1 MPANRSAATQAAI
14 QGPAG
19 TEAVTTPMQGVVVE
33 LMVDDG
39 DSVREGQP
47 VAFVE
52 AMKMQHQVVAGVSG
66 TVRRVT
72 FAVGDAVSGGDPLYF
87 IEPGEVAGDADQ
99 EAEEI
104 DLDHIR
110 PDLAKLQRRD
120 ALLRDEHRPE
130 TRRHSAHELSSFGH
144 SCCSLQGRLTGCG
157 PDSRP

>member
-1 MPANRSAATQAAI
+1 D
-14 QGPAG
+14 
-19 TEAVTTPMQGVVVE
+19 E
-33 LMVDDG
+33 G

-66 TVRRVT
+66 MVRRVA
-72 FAVGDAVSGGDPLYF
+72 FAVGDAVGSGDPLYF

-104 DLDHIR
+104 DLDYIR

-120 ALLRDEHRPE
+120 ALLRDEQRPDAVAK
-130 TRRHSAHELSSFGH
+130 RRKTGQRTARENVAAICDADSFI
-144 SCCSLQGRLTGCG
+144 
-157 PDSRP
+157 